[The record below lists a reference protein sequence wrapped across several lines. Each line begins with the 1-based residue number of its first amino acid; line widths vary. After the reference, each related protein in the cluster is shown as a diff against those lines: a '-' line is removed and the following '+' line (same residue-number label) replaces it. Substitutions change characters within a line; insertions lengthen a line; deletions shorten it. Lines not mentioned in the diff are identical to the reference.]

1 MATHIQ
7 TRKAIETMRIR
18 MTGLGR
24 MRATWYGAELG
35 GGVVADDGLTQK
47 TVVALAERFSYA

>member
-1 MATHIQ
+1 
-7 TRKAIETMRIR
+7 MRMR

-35 GGVVADDGLTQK
+35 GGVAADDGLTQK
-47 TVVALAERFSYA
+47 AVVALAERFSYA

>member
-7 TRKAIETMRIR
+7 SRKANETMR

-35 GGVVADDGLTQK
+35 GDVVADDGLTQK